1 MTRILSRAYDPHAAE
16 RLVRA
21 GFLPPVARALAARGI
36 SEPSDLEQ
44 EWLGM
49 IPPAELEGRPR
60 RRRASRARPRA
71 RRKRHDRRRL

>member
-49 IPPAELEGRPR
+49 IPPAEL
-60 RRRASRARPRA
+60 
-71 RRKRHDRRRL
+71 